1 MKAHILSLLLLG
13 YSFIG
18 FAQQQDNS
26 IAIGIVLPDQQE
38 EINAKSFKLLE
49 TKLKSVAARNGIF
62 SDSYGSFVIGG
73 TEEYKHR

>member
-13 YSFIG
+13 YSLIG

-49 TKLKSVAARNGIF
+49 TSLETLLIQ
-62 SDSYGSFVIGG
+62 
-73 TEEYKHR
+73 E